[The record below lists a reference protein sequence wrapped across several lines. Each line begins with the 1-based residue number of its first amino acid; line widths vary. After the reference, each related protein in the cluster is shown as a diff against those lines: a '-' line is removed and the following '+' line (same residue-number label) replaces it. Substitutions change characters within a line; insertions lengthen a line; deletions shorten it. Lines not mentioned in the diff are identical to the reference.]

1 MIPARGP
8 QTVFNHYRRRRLGVK
23 TGAQRRPPPGI
34 QAQRP
39 APAPHARHDRS
50 MARSRSVA
58 RPIFEKSIPSW
69 EASASNVHS
78 LQGCFPWPL

>member
-1 MIPARGP
+1 M
-8 QTVFNHYRRRRLGVK
+8 K
-23 TGAQRRPPPGI
+23 TGAERRPQPGI

-58 RPIFEKSIPSW
+58 KPIFEKGIAFRATP
-69 EASASNVHS
+69 ASNVHS
-78 LQGCFPWPL
+78 LQGFCRAGFACFYNGF